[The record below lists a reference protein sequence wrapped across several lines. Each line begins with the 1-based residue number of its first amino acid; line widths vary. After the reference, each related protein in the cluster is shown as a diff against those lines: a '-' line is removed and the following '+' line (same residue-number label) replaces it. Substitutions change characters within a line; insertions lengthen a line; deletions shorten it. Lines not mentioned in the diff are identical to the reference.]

1 MMSPAPRLKEKY
13 VLALCCAPVPPD
25 LITGYFSHD
34 DLVKVHRHDCTNLA
48 KTDAARLV
56 RLDWPE
62 ISAPAE
68 PVLEADFLELDQLDF
83 DILRHHRDFDI
94 DYSLMVAKTL
104 RISKR
109 EAFDRHRKL
118 RNLGLLE
125 RVDALMVRYRKTTAE
140 HKWIKHRNHTYYRL
154 TDKGV
159 RYLKFKTTS
168 GETGSEPGNNRLNES

>member
-1 MMSPAPRLKEKY
+1 MSSAPLLKEKY

-25 LITGYFSHD
+25 PITGYFSHD
-34 DLVKVHRHDCTNLA
+34 DFIKVHREGCANLTKA
-48 KTDAARLV
+48 DVDRLV
-56 RLDWPE
+56 RLDWLE
-62 ISAPAE
+62 ISV
-68 PVLEADFLELDQLDF
+68 PVQSLPEDDFLELDQLDF
-83 DILRHHRDFDI
+83 DILCHHRDFDI

-154 TDKGV
+154 TDKGG
-159 RYLKFKTTS
+159 RYLKFHPLS
-168 GETGSEPGNNRLNES
+168 GETDSGVGKNLPNES